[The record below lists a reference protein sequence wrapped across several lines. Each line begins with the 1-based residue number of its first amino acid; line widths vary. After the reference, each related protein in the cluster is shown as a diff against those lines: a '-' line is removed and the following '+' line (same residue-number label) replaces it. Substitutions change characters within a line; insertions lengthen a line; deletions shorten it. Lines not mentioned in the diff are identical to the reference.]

1 MNLKPQYPL
10 GANTTGLI
18 LAGLLFAFGSGL
30 VQPVV
35 GMLSGVARAG
45 VTAAAQ
51 SAQNVGQ

>member
-18 LAGLLFAFGSGL
+18 VAGLLVAFGFGL
-30 VQPVV
+30 MQPVV

-45 VTAAAQ
+45 VAVAAQ
-51 SAQNVGQ
+51 AQQAGQ